1 MSYYFRYNDS
11 KPVPNSR
18 DCQEI
23 PFDIGVQ
30 VLEIF
35 EKYKNQTSILDDY
48 EFYEAQ
54 EKAIAKDPEYKM
66 LSNHA
71 FLM

>member
-1 MSYYFRYNDS
+1 MLNKFCSMNEG

-23 PFDIGVQ
+23 PFEVGVQ

-35 EKYKNQTSILDDY
+35 EKFKNQTSILDDY
-48 EFYEAQ
+48 DYYELQ
-54 EKAIAKDPEYKM
+54 ERVRV
-66 LSNHA
+66 
-71 FLM
+71 